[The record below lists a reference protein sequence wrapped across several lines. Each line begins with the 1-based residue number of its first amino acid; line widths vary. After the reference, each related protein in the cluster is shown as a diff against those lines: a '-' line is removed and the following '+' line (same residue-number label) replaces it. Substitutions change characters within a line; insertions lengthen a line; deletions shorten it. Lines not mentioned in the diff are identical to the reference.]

1 MVDREQAM
9 VNGIGSKT
17 SVQGW
22 SCREKVLAVL
32 LGIGH
37 FIRTF
42 HNIIM
47 AVAVRFAFFITG
59 IALVLSLLIVSA
71 APVIWYLLYLMRLLD
86 LCPRDLLHKTL
97 VVP

>member
-9 VNGIGSKT
+9 VDGIGSKT

-71 APVIWYLLYLMRLLD
+71 APVIWCFL
-86 LCPRDLLHKTL
+86 
-97 VVP
+97 